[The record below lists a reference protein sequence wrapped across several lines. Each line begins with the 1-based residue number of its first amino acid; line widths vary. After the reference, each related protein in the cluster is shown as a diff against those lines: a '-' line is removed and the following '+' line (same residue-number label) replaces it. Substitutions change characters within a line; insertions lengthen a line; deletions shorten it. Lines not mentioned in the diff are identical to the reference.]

1 MVDNKLKITCIRLSV
16 TIAWRSPIASV
27 NQESGIPGGGMYVNF
42 EEVHMIV
49 TKGKTKLLFK
59 KYYLALQLFCH

>member
-16 TIAWRSPIASV
+16 TIAWHSPIASV

-59 KYYLALQLFCH
+59 KYYLALQLFCQ